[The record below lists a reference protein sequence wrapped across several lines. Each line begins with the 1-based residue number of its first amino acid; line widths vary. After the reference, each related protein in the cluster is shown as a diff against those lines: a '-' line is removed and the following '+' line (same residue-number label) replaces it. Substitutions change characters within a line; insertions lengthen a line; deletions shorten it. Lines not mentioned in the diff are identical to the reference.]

1 MCIKTRCHTTSFIQV
16 LKKEFLRRK
25 TTEIL
30 DLLSTVRLCQA
41 KYHKSAQQILQKMF
55 FKKLTEAWKCLCITC
70 LAGSHF
76 QFQLIFNEGYLS
88 V

>member
-1 MCIKTRCHTTSFIQV
+1 MCIITRCHTTSFIQV

-30 DLLSTVRLCQA
+30 DLLSTVRLCQT

-55 FKKLTEAWKCLCITC
+55 FKKTH
-70 LAGSHF
+70 GSLEMSLHHLFGRFTFSISAHF
-76 QFQLIFNEGYLS
+76 Q
-88 V
+88 